1 MIYTTA
7 PNDPSARELRAHER
21 VELAPSALEP
31 RQIPLWVF
39 TSPSEMDASSGLV
52 MNLSHS
58 GLQVMTGPGQLKE
71 EHYEVRLML
80 DNEASKGTDSE
91 FSGPIR
97 RVWSREVTNRDFGDS
112 ELSGFE
118 FEHPDSPAEQFLRRR
133 ADGDQD
139 GLVRCVL
146 VARKMIGAFAG

>member
-1 MIYTTA
+1 MIDTTA
-7 PNDPSARELRAHER
+7 PNEQTMRELREHER
-21 VELAPSALEP
+21 VELVPSPMEP
-31 RQIPLWVF
+31 KQIPLWVY
-39 TSPSEMDASSGLV
+39 TNPQQVDASSGLV

-58 GLQVMTGPGQLKE
+58 GLQVMTGPGQLTGD
-71 EHYEVRLML
+71 HYEVRLML
-80 DNEASKGTDSE
+80 GEGADDGE

-97 RVWSREVTNRDFGDS
+97 RVWSRQSQHQDFGDS

-133 ADGDQD
+133 ADNSDQD

-146 VARKMIGAFAG
+146 VARKMIGSFVS

>member
-1 MIYTTA
+1 MNDANA
-7 PNDPSARELRAHER
+7 PKMHEYREHER
-21 VELAPSALEP
+21 VELVPSEMQP
-31 RQIPLWVF
+31 KQIPLWVY
-39 TSPSEMDASSGLV
+39 TNPAQVDASSGLV

-58 GLQVMTGPGQLKE
+58 GLQVMTGPGQLTG

-80 DNEASKGTDSE
+80 NDKADDDAE

-97 RVWSREVTNRDFGDS
+97 RVWSRQSQHQDFGDS

-133 ADGDQD
+133 ADGEQD
-139 GLVRCVL
+139 ALVRCVL
-146 VARKMIGAFAG
+146 VARKMIGAFNS